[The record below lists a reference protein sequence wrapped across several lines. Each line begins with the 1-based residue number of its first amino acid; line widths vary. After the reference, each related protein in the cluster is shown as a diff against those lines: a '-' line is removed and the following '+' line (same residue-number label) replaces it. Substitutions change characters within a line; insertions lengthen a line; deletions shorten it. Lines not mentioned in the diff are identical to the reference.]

1 MFVRIEFESKQLLVK
16 SASAQYNLENT
27 EESFDNNSEV
37 WLYSNNWILI
47 FMNCNNN
54 LNEFMKLVEVLRHF
68 IFKEGL
74 TVLTLY

>member
-37 WLYSNNWILI
+37 WLYSKNWSLIITNSCFDKHITQPVRIHIYISYHGKHSNN
-47 FMNCNNN
+47 
-54 LNEFMKLVEVLRHF
+54 
-68 IFKEGL
+68 
-74 TVLTLY
+74 Y